1 MMQGVR
7 DALMSMAQMVDC
19 PCWNPMMSM
28 QHELIEMTVDL
39 QETYPPSADFASE
52 ERAVLEENCLSN
64 KTPVHGARPCWPS
77 KTRDNGS
84 THAPL
89 WTRHLS
95 NVTGGVQS
103 ITCCESCY

>member
-1 MMQGVR
+1 MSLMGLR
-7 DALMSMAQMVDC
+7 FLSAGDDAGGERRFDVDGADGGL
-19 PCWNPMMSM
+19 S
-28 QHELIEMTVDL
+28 L
-39 QETYPPSADFASE
+39 PPSADFASE